1 MAGQADV
8 VATYGVMQRR
18 AVVQTSATV
27 ARLWA
32 ELNGSDLD
40 ASWSSGLGMAVS
52 RAVAAGQL
60 VAASTGQA
68 YVDAAVAAQGESS
81 RYEPE
86 AKTVVARQFSNTA
99 SDGRDLATLLY
110 EPIIRTK
117 TLLKS
122 GVTLQESMLGGLMSM
137 QRIVDSEIA
146 DAGRG
151 AASVAMTGNR
161 AVVGYLRQVRA
172 GACARCVLLAGRWY
186 RYNADFQRHKRC
198 FPAGV
203 MVSGPQTLAATRR
216 WYEGEL
222 VVLTT
227 ASGQEL
233 PATGNHPVLTSR
245 GWVAANLIQEGDEV
259 VRSLRPQGASPLVV
273 PDHQQMPARIE
284 DVWAAESVAGVLRG
298 VPTSAEDFHGDGGH
312 GEVDVVGANRFLW
325 GEAEPSFGEVLSEEG
340 FSIGM
345 QGAVGVPL
353 ATQRGQFEGVSG
365 DWLPSD
371 GLVGGFGESGL
382 PLGAH
387 LGHAEGIGLG
397 LVAEVHA
404 SLREMASYYGAHD
417 AVAVGDGLLALS
429 SLIGGGNFDQREDYD
444 LPRWDALGT
453 PGSVEDAATDARV
466 GQDLLEGL
474 AGQVEL
480 DRVVD
485 VRKLS
490 WSGHVYDLNSSEGWF
505 SANGLIVSNC
515 QCYGVPATKD
525 RFPNHLNPKSFFDGL
540 SRSEQDRRF
549 GVADSQAI
557 RDGADIYSVVNAH
570 RGVSTIEAYGG
581 RVRRTTEGTSRH
593 GDYYLTARSQA
604 ERDTGIRFAHSTAEV
619 ERGLPQFRLRAPRLM
634 PAQIYRLT
642 EDRLELIRLLR
653 RYGYLH

>member
-68 YVDAAVAAQGESS
+68 YVDAAVTAQGESS

-86 AKTVVARQFSNTA
+86 AKTVVARQFSGTA

-117 TLLKS
+117 TLLKG

-151 AASVAMTGNR
+151 AASVAMTANR
-161 AVVGYLRQVRA
+161 TVVGYLRQVRA
-172 GACARCVLLAGRWY
+172 GACARCVLLAGKWY
-186 RYNADFQRHKRC
+186 RYNADFQRH
-198 FPAGV
+198 
-203 MVSGPQTLAATRR
+203 RR
-216 WYEGEL
+216 
-222 VVLTT
+222 
-227 ASGQEL
+227 
-233 PATGNHPVLTSR
+233 
-245 GWVAANLIQEGDEV
+245 
-259 VRSLRPQGASPLVV
+259 
-273 PDHQQMPARIE
+273 
-284 DVWAAESVAGVLRG
+284 
-298 VPTSAEDFHGDGGH
+298 
-312 GEVDVVGANRFLW
+312 
-325 GEAEPSFGEVLSEEG
+325 
-340 FSIGM
+340 
-345 QGAVGVPL
+345 
-353 ATQRGQFEGVSG
+353 
-365 DWLPSD
+365 
-371 GLVGGFGESGL
+371 
-382 PLGAH
+382 
-387 LGHAEGIGLG
+387 
-397 LVAEVHA
+397 
-404 SLREMASYYGAHD
+404 
-417 AVAVGDGLLALS
+417 
-429 SLIGGGNFDQREDYD
+429 
-444 LPRWDALGT
+444 
-453 PGSVEDAATDARV
+453 
-466 GQDLLEGL
+466 
-474 AGQVEL
+474 
-480 DRVVD
+480 
-485 VRKLS
+485 
-490 WSGHVYDLNSSEGWF
+490 
-505 SANGLIVSNC
+505 C

-525 RFPNHLNPKSFFDGL
+525 RFPNHLNPKSFFDNL
-540 SRSEQDRRF
+540 SRVEQDRRF